1 MNFEDF
7 KIDLISTLEA
17 ERDLLIIQGRKKE
30 PETLFSITDEND
42 KLYQHIQQRFKLI
55 SIEKITG
62 LISQMCKEHNV
73 QYFQNGWAG
82 QHWFHF
88 DAVININWKL
98 TKVKYITSPNSL
110 NTAVMREIALEIN
123 NMKESAVIVF
133 LIKGSFE
140 GYEAAERISRRISSN
155 YNAHVRCVLFEDFI
169 EELFGVEEKISFQD
183 AMVDFK
189 EQLHLAIG
197 YQVTELCSQRNMQ
210 KLRERLDK
218 EICDFDYESVKR
230 NRFAEALEQDPNARD
245 LNNRNYNLI
254 KEMFISSGRYKLL
267 LGNSDFAQSFLT
279 TEWLLKKYFSVEA
292 LDNTFIVAGYLKSI
306 EQLLWRIISI
316 IGQGRTIKNVVI
328 SQENMDD
335 IDNTLGALQ
344 YFLSSYSNDDLF
356 NSSFGNSK
364 HFIMNYLRTQISD
377 WRQQYRN
384 GYFHKHNLTDI
395 NKISAIKEET
405 YFLYMLILGAIN
417 LSSSEIRRLRS

>member
-1 MNFEDF
+1 
-7 KIDLISTLEA
+7 
-17 ERDLLIIQGRKKE
+17 
-30 PETLFSITDEND
+30 
-42 KLYQHIQQRFKLI
+42 
-55 SIEKITG
+55 
-62 LISQMCKEHNV
+62 
-73 QYFQNGWAG
+73 
-82 QHWFHF
+82 
-88 DAVININWKL
+88 
-98 TKVKYITSPNSL
+98 
-110 NTAVMREIALEIN
+110 
-123 NMKESAVIVF
+123 
-133 LIKGSFE
+133 
-140 GYEAAERISRRISSN
+140 
-155 YNAHVRCVLFEDFI
+155 
-169 EELFGVEEKISFQD
+169 
-183 AMVDFK
+183 
-189 EQLHLAIG
+189 
-197 YQVTELCSQRNMQ
+197 
-210 KLRERLDK
+210 
-218 EICDFDYESVKR
+218 
-230 NRFAEALEQDPNARD
+230 
-245 LNNRNYNLI
+245 
-254 KEMFISSGRYKLL
+254 MFISSGRYKLL

-344 YFLSSYSNDDLF
+344 YFLSGYSNDDLF